1 MAQERVEDRMAKISW
16 FPDNFMVAGAVISTV
31 DGSGFDRESLAIL
44 LACWTGRVEILI
56 WGWKISPFASGSGEW
71 RTGDCV
77 WMWTLVLQRS
87 CFFIKLQIHISFQ
100 RRARPFHSGYAYV
113 FMDFEIWLHLRSCS
127 VVHIHSPNCLVSLL
141 HGLLCK
147 VIDA

>member
-56 WGWKISPFASGSGEW
+56 
-71 RTGDCV
+71 
-77 WMWTLVLQRS
+77 
-87 CFFIKLQIHISFQ
+87 
-100 RRARPFHSGYAYV
+100 
-113 FMDFEIWLHLRSCS
+113 
-127 VVHIHSPNCLVSLL
+127 
-141 HGLLCK
+141 
-147 VIDA
+147 